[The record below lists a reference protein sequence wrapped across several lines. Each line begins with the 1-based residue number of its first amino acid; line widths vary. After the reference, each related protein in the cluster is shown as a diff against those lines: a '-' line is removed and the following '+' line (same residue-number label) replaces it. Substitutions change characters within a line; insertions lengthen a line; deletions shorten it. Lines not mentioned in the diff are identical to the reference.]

1 MNPIDEDVLTNALHD
16 VADSFEISRDAASRI
31 ATEAASVVTSPR
43 LVRLPAF
50 IHHQSRTRLFLVAAA
65 LVVVV
70 AGISVPLLHGE
81 VSPTHNPSFE
91 ALPPRVGEK
100 AATTNGAAGAHLT
113 APSPVTGAVTTS
125 NLSITG
131 TGFTL
136 AASST
141 PSGSLKIESTG
152 TIALTVQGAKVSPAF
167 SKLTSLV
174 TSDGGFVNS
183 TNAHVGTRGSGKFSY
198 GTIVLQVPQHSFALL
213 VAQVQHV
220 GRATS
225 VSSNSADVT
234 SQYVDLTARITAF
247 KASRQQYLAIMK
259 RATTISGILAVQ
271 SQLNNLQ
278 SQIEQL
284 QGQLN
289 VLNNET
295 TYATLSVTVSEA
307 GQHSLVVHPRTGF
320 SKAWHDSIRG
330 FVSGFEWLVRIG
342 GPVLFALLLLGA
354 LSFLGRF
361 AWRANRRRR
370 I

>member
-16 VADSFEISRDAASRI
+16 VANSFDISSDAASRI
-31 ATEAASVVTSPR
+31 AIEAASAEATPR

-50 IHHQSRTRLFLVAAA
+50 IQNQSRGRVILVAAA
-65 LVVVV
+65 FVVVV
-70 AGISVPLLHGE
+70 GAISVPLLRGEESPTRNFSALKSRVHGE
-81 VSPTHNPSFE
+81 SSTV
-91 ALPPRVGEK
+91 
-100 AATTNGAAGAHLT
+100 HLFVAPGVKSA
-113 APSPVTGAVTTS
+113 APSPPAGAA
-125 NLSITG
+125 ITG
-131 TGFTL
+131 NTTVVGNGSATS
-136 AASST
+136 ASS
-141 PSGSLKIESTG
+141 PAGSLKIESTG
-152 TIALTVQGAKVSPAF
+152 AVALTVQGAKVSPAF

-183 TNAHVGTRGSGKFSY
+183 TNAHVGTRGSGQFSY

-213 VAQVQHV
+213 VAQVQRV
-220 GRATS
+220 GRTTS

-259 RATTISGILAVQ
+259 HATTIGGILAVQ

-284 QGQLN
+284 QGELN

-295 TYATLSVTVSEA
+295 TYGTLSVTVSEA

-330 FVSGFEWLVRIG
+330 FVSGFEWLIRIA
-342 GPVLFALLLLGA
+342 GPALFALLLLGA